1 MRNSMNLKLLSAQ
14 YSKFSLSVY
23 VRENLSSEFNNHKD
37 ICKIVM
43 ANYFSIVKLESKNF
57 L

>member
-1 MRNSMNLKLLSAQ
+1 MNLKLLSAQ

-23 VRENLSSEFNNHKD
+23 VRANLSSEFNNHKD

-43 ANYFSIVKLESKNF
+43 ANYFSIVKLKSKIF